1 MRPPDTTTDPAARTT
16 MSTAAA
22 VPLALCRILMGG
34 VFLFAAYIKL
44 SDPQSFSESIQ
55 AFKIIDDDNLVL
67 FSTYALP
74 WTECFAGICLIL
86 GLWTRAAAFIIAS
99 LLLIFIAAVASVL
112 LRGMNVSCGCF
123 GRLHLICAS
132 KIAWCK
138 VWENSILTAITLV
151 PLVFGAGRWS
161 LDARLGAAGRGP
173 A

>member
-1 MRPPDTTTDPAARTT
+1 MRPPADPMPAASRTERC
-16 MSTAAA
+16 SPAAA

-34 VFLFAAYIKL
+34 VFLFAAYVKL
-44 SDPQSFSESIQ
+44 SDAQSFSESIQ

-99 LLLIFIAAVASVL
+99 LLIVFTAAVVSVL
-112 LRGMNVSCGCF
+112 LRHLNVSCGCF
-123 GRLHLICAS
+123 GRLHLICDS

-138 VWENSILTAITLV
+138 VYENSALTAITLV

-161 LDARLGAAGRGP
+161 LDAALDRRG
-173 A
+173 